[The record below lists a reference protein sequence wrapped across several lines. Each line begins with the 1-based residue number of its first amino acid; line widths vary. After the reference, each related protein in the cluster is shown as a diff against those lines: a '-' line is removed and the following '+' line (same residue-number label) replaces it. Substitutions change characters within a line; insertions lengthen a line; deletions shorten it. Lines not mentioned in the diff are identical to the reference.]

1 MVHDPDLLD
10 RLDALP
16 KESFDG
22 AVFRGTRQ
30 SLDPLASSYSGGRW
44 MRRDCAGVLYTSLAP
59 EGALAEISFH
69 WSQLD
74 PRPTKP
80 VMLHT
85 LGVVAHRTL
94 KLVRADLAALGVPEA
109 TYGSVNLP
117 RTQEIGAA
125 VEFLGCDGLIA
136 PCARWSC
143 DNLILFPDRMGVD
156 ASLEVVT
163 SEVVDWVAWATAHD
177 LIKSRQR

>member
-1 MVHDPDLLD
+1 MIHDPELLD
-10 RLDALP
+10 HLDALP
-16 KESFDG
+16 KETFG
-22 AVFRGTRQ
+22 GKVFRGTRQ

-44 MRRDCAGVLYTSLAP
+44 MRRDGAGVLYTSLAR

-69 WSQLD
+69 WGQLD

-85 LGVVAHRTL
+85 LRVVAHRTL
-94 KLVRADLAALGVPEA
+94 KLVRADLMALGVSESA
-109 TYGSVNLP
+109 YAGVNIP

-136 PCARWSC
+136 PCARWNC

-156 ASLEVVT
+156 ASLEIMI
-163 SEVVDWVAWATAHD
+163 SESVDWTSWAAAHG
-177 LIKSRQR
+177 LLA

>member
-1 MVHDPDLLD
+1 MIHDPELLD
-10 RLDALP
+10 HLDALP
-16 KESFDG
+16 KETFG
-22 AVFRGTRQ
+22 GKVFRGTRQ
-30 SLDPLASSYSGGRW
+30 GLDPLASSYSGGRW
-44 MRRDCAGVLYTSLAP
+44 MRREGAGVLYTSLAR

-69 WSQLD
+69 WGQLD

-85 LGVVAHRTL
+85 LRVVAHRTL
-94 KLVRADLAALGVPEA
+94 KLVRADLMALGVSESA
-109 TYGSVNLP
+109 YAGVNIP

-136 PCARWSC
+136 PCARWNC

-156 ASLEVVT
+156 ASLEIMI
-163 SEVVDWVAWATAHD
+163 SESVDWASWAAAHG
-177 LIKSRQR
+177 LLA

>member
-1 MVHDPDLLD
+1 
-10 RLDALP
+10 
-16 KESFDG
+16 
-22 AVFRGTRQ
+22 
-30 SLDPLASSYSGGRW
+30 
-44 MRRDCAGVLYTSLAP
+44 MRRDGAGVLYTSLAR

-69 WSQLD
+69 WGQLT

-85 LGVVAHRTL
+85 LRVAAHRTL
-94 KLVRADLAALGVPEA
+94 KLVRADLESLGVPESA
-109 TYGSVNLP
+109 YGGVNMP

-136 PCARWSC
+136 PCARWRC

-156 ASLEVVT
+156 ANLEIVQ
-163 SEVVDWVAWATAHD
+163 SEAVDWVTWATTLG
-177 LIKSRQR
+177 LIA

>member
-1 MVHDPDLLD
+1 MIHDPDLLD
-10 RLDALP
+10 QLDALP
-16 KESFDG
+16 KQTFDG
-22 AVFRGTRQ
+22 EVFRGTRQ

-44 MRRDCAGVLYTSLAP
+44 MRRDSAGVLYTSLAR

-69 WSQLD
+69 WGQLT

-80 VMLHT
+80 VMLHR
-85 LGVVAHRTL
+85 LRVAAHRTL
-94 KLVRADLAALGVPEA
+94 KLVRADLETLGVPENV
-109 TYGSVNLP
+109 YGGVNMP

-136 PCARWSC
+136 SCARWNG

-156 ASLEVVT
+156 ANLEIVQ
-163 SEVVDWVAWATAHD
+163 SEAVDWVIWAAAHG
-177 LIKSRQR
+177 LIA